1 MRYYNVGL
9 YDNEKMKNINRCDI
23 IYILNTQEEMVM
35 FKFSKRD
42 CQCAGCKLTPL
53 SNENSESLEIQ
64 FIKISNHSI
73 KTLEYVLNHGTD
85 SKFKENQELDIDEL
99 VFKKEDY
106 EKFVQRK
113 RYSVKMLG
121 FTDDAEKD
129 KDEKEIK
136 AVEIKLGNVD
146 ITFNEL
152 NVKPNSEYVIV
163 GPAHMILYPLGEYK
177 HKNIE
182 D

>member
-1 MRYYNVGL
+1 
-9 YDNEKMKNINRCDI
+9 
-23 IYILNTQEEMVM
+23 M
-35 FKFSKRD
+35 FKFSKRNR
-42 CQCAGCKLTPL
+42 QCAGCKLTPFL
-53 SNENSESLEIQ
+53 NENDKSLEIQ
-64 FIKISNHSI
+64 FIKVSNHSI
-73 KTLEYVLNHGTD
+73 KNLEYVLNHGID

-129 KDEKEIK
+129 EDEKDVK
-136 AVEIKLGNVD
+136 VVKVVEIKLGSVA
-146 ITFNEL
+146 ITFDEL
-152 NVKPNSEYVIV
+152 NVKPNAEYVIV
-163 GPAHMILYPLGEYK
+163 DSAHMILYPFGEYK
-177 HKNIE
+177 HEKIE